1 MKFAATIL
9 YVDDVQS
16 SVDFYGRAFGFTVDF
31 SSGDDYAVLS
41 SESGA
46 TISFASK
53 DLPPQVPG
61 VREAH
66 AGFELWLAT
75 EDVAGAVEKAVNA
88 GAELVAEPTA
98 KPWGQ
103 VVAYVRT
110 PDGSLIEIG
119 EPAPGG

>member
-1 MKFAATIL
+1 MKYAATIV
-9 YVDDVQS
+9 YVDDVPAA
-16 SVDFYGRAFGFTVDF
+16 VDFYGRAFGFTVDF
-31 SSGDDYAVLS
+31 STGDDYAVLA

-53 DLPPQVPG
+53 DLPPQVKG
-61 VREAH
+61 VREDH

-75 EDVAGAVEKAVNA
+75 EDVPGAVDKAVA
-88 GAELVAEPTA
+88 EGAELVSEPTA

-110 PDGSLIEIG
+110 PDGTLIELG
-119 EPAPGG
+119 EPIPGG

>member
-1 MKFAATIL
+1 MKYAATII
-9 YVDDVQS
+9 YSDDVPA
-16 SVDFYGRAFGFTVDF
+16 SVDFFGRAFGFAVDF
-31 SSGDDYAVLS
+31 QPDDTYAVLA

-53 DLPPQVPG
+53 ELPPPVKG
-61 VREAH
+61 VREDH

-75 EDVAGAVEKAVNA
+75 EDVPAAVDKAVA
-88 GAELVAEPTA
+88 EGAELVAEPTA

-110 PDGSLIEIG
+110 PDGTLVEIG
-119 EPAPGG
+119 ETAPGG